1 MPSHPLYRAGGA
13 TRPFVIVRDMS
24 EYQITYWRDIPSM
37 VMAREGDDTARAQ
50 LAQRFQE
57 AIDEA
62 AMRLGYARN
71 VIDTGGAKTM
81 KAEFVVPMD
90 VAEKILIHV
99 SHNYFEHYACI
110 AWLADVQ
117 VVRGH
122 QYANS

>member
-1 MPSHPLYRAGGA
+1 MQLYPLKLVTVVGETVIMKDIAEEAVGLGA
-13 TRPFVIVRDMS
+13 TGYTLSEVIGQGSRS
-24 EYQITYWRDIPSM
+24 
-37 VMAREGDDTARAQ
+37 
-50 LAQRFQE
+50 
-57 AIDEA
+57 
-62 AMRLGYARN
+62 ARN

-122 QYANS
+122 QYVNS